1 MGEIGYYLDASYL
14 VSLLTREPSSDRAAA
29 FAAQNPDP
37 PIASD
42 LAAAEFAS
50 AVSRRVR
57 MHELTRRQGRFAL
70 ATFDHWAADRVQ
82 WVEVSPADIA
92 VATSA
97 LRRLD
102 LSLRTADAIHIATAQ
117 RLDATLVTFD
127 QRMAASARTLG
138 IAVEEP

>member
-1 MGEIGYYLDASYL
+1 VGEIEHYLDASYL

-50 AVSRRVR
+50 AISRRVR
-57 MHELTRRQGRFAL
+57 MRELTRRQGRFAL
-70 ATFDHWAADRVQ
+70 ATFDYWAADSVR

-92 VATSA
+92 MATSA

-102 LSLRTADAIHIATAQ
+102 LVLRTADAIHIAVAQ
-117 RLDATLVTFD
+117 RLGATLVTFD
-127 QRMAASARTLG
+127 QRMAEAARVLG
-138 IAVEEP
+138 LTVTET